1 MLLWEEQI
9 YSLGYDISKRSPSL
23 ANEEV
28 CHDIEDGKERR
39 RGGKRKREEDS
50 SSNITAALK
59 RAKGENGGGVIST
72 LLSWISFGFL
82 SSSSSSSSYDKKKK
96 NSIESKSSSIHDFS
110 LSIVPR
116 QRFLTSSPPHNTSA
130 CRGLSSPHCIV
141 YLDLLRQGYL
151 IGPGQL
157 YGGNYTIYEKGK
169 DPSSSHSIATV
180 RVIPGKAS
188 ISARDLLS
196 FTRVQNQV
204 RNLSWI
210 ISVDNSRPSLCTSGG
225 QVWGAGVH

>member
-1 MLLWEEQI
+1 MLLWEEQLH
-9 YSLGYDISKRSPSL
+9 SLGYDISKRSPSL
-23 ANEEV
+23 ADEDAFN
-28 CHDIEDGKERR
+28 DIVVGKDKR

-50 SSNITAALK
+50 SSNSPAALK
-59 RAKGENGGGVIST
+59 RARGEDGGGVIGA

-82 SSSSSSSSYDKKKK
+82 SSSSDKNK
-96 NSIESKSSSIHDFS
+96 NNIFKSKNSSIHDFS

-116 QRFLTSSPPHNTSA
+116 QRFLTSSPPHNASV
-130 CRGLSSPHCIV
+130 CRSFSSPHCIV

-180 RVIPGKAS
+180 RVIPGKGS

-204 RNLSWI
+204 RIVQRILPI
-210 ISVDNSRPSLCTSGG
+210 LAALFLPFIL
-225 QVWGAGVH
+225 